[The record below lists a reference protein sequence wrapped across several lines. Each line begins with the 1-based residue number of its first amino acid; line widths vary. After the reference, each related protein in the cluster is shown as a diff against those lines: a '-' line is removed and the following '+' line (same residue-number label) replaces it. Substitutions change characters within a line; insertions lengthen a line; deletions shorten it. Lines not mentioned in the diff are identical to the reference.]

1 MKTGEMFRVKFKIT
15 MTGYVEIEKDSET
28 KNMQDA
34 VEACR
39 ELYSRRDVRFLLRQ
53 IGYSVEVDDEETTLD
68 FEGASDEKQQ

>member
-39 ELYSRRDVRFLLRQ
+39 ELYSIRRCQVPFRQ
-53 IGYSVEVDDEETTLD
+53 VYGLVKVDDEETTLD
-68 FEGASDEKQQ
+68 FEGASDEKQ